1 MIREREREK
10 KKLFLW
16 DLFSNGENHYECQA
30 QSECGMSDHLFIEN
44 DEFKKGFLKYV
55 TAKFSFEG

>member
-1 MIREREREK
+1 MGTNKQK
-10 KKLFLW
+10 KTLFLR
-16 DLFSNGENHYECQA
+16 DLFSNGENHYECRA
-30 QSECGMSDHLFIEN
+30 QSECGMLDHLFTEN